1 MKEKTFLL
9 FKPNRYNTRDVY
21 NYVCEELRKK
31 GLIIEKSYQKKLSEE
46 HIKRLW
52 PRQSKDQILLN
63 TFLIMC
69 DEETTIIEICGD
81 NAIDIVYRIKKTV
94 RTIYATGIIRNCIHA
109 PIDNEEYENQIR
121 AIYDEFSN
129 DIEKK
134 HEMKNVIE
142 NVNIQEKL
150 AVHTL
155 NISMYTMIHATIPY
169 ENSDKKYRFF
179 LAEDDIHHF
188 SEYICFIHDI
198 FIQFDWYMS
207 TTLATILETYG
218 EVCLIDT
225 DEFDDANKLIESARM
240 NNMKIVCHE
249 VRTICK

>member
-1 MKEKTFLL
+1 
-9 FKPNRYNTRDVY
+9 
-21 NYVCEELRKK
+21 
-31 GLIIEKSYQKKLSEE
+31 
-46 HIKRLW
+46 
-52 PRQSKDQILLN
+52 
-63 TFLIMC
+63 
-69 DEETTIIEICGD
+69 
-81 NAIDIVYRIKKTV
+81 
-94 RTIYATGIIRNCIHA
+94 
-109 PIDNEEYENQIR
+109 
-121 AIYDEFSN
+121 
-129 DIEKK
+129 
-134 HEMKNVIE
+134 
-142 NVNIQEKL
+142 
-150 AVHTL
+150 
-155 NISMYTMIHATIPY
+155 MIHATIPY

>member
-109 PIDNEEYENQIR
+109 PIDKEEYENQIR

-142 NVNIQEKL
+142 DV
-150 AVHTL
+150 
-155 NISMYTMIHATIPY
+155 
-169 ENSDKKYRFF
+169 
-179 LAEDDIHHF
+179 
-188 SEYICFIHDI
+188 
-198 FIQFDWYMS
+198 
-207 TTLATILETYG
+207 
-218 EVCLIDT
+218 
-225 DEFDDANKLIESARM
+225 
-240 NNMKIVCHE
+240 
-249 VRTICK
+249 